1 MKFKITTRGTSYMKA
16 TLIFNEGAGISRGSS
31 AEVLL
36 EALHQA
42 GFAPVYTPTENET
55 DLDPILAEAEEA
67 GSLVVSA
74 GGDGTAR
81 AVITRLIGKAVPLTI
96 LPLGTANN
104 IAAALGIQ
112 GDPLSLIAN
121 LQTPR
126 IYGFDVGQV
135 HSPWGIDYFLE
146 GAGFGFFADI
156 LTTYEPE
163 KGKSIWRGL
172 QAFTS
177 TLLNG
182 YVHESC
188 LSLNG
193 EDLPGDYL
201 LVEALNTP
209 AIGPRLRFAPNAHP
223 GDGLLDIVCIQASDR
238 EGLLRYAA
246 SLISEDLEKL
256 ETVTVRQAQ
265 EMTFTWNGFPL
276 HVDAE
281 LRPPNIHEQQM
292 TQESRWGPRPYLPD
306 TTSGTL
312 TISLIPQAITLWL
325 PPLEETPGS

>member
-1 MKFKITTRGTSYMKA
+1 MQA
-16 TLIFNEGAGISRGSS
+16 TLIFNDSAGTIGRTNV
-31 AEVLL
+31 ETLL
-36 EALHQA
+36 EALQEA
-42 GFAPVYTPTENET
+42 GFQPVYTPTQNEEE
-55 DLDPILAEAEEA
+55 LDPILAATEEA
-67 GSLVVSA
+67 GGLVVSA
-74 GGDGTAR
+74 GGDGTVR
-81 AVITRLIGKAVPLTI
+81 AIITRLIGKDIPLSI

-112 GDPLSLIAN
+112 GTPLDIIAR

-126 IYGFDVGQV
+126 PFSFDVGQL
-135 HSPWGIDYFLE
+135 HSPWGTDYFLE

-172 QAFTS
+172 QAFTN

-188 LSLNG
+188 LYFNG
-193 EDLPGDYL
+193 EELPGNYL
-201 LVEALNTP
+201 LVEVLNTP

-223 GDGLLDIVCIQASDR
+223 GDGWLDIVCIEASDR

-246 SLISEDLEKL
+246 SLITEDLEKL
-256 ETVTVRQAQ
+256 ETVTVHQAK

-276 HVDAE
+276 HIDAE
-281 LRPPNIHEQQM
+281 LRPPHIHDQQA
-292 TQESRWGPRPYLPD
+292 TQDSPWGSHPYLPHG
-306 TTSGTL
+306 SSHTL
-312 TISLIPQAITLWL
+312 TIRVIPQAINLWL
-325 PPLEETPGS
+325 PPLEETAGS

>member
-1 MKFKITTRGTSYMKA
+1 MRA
-16 TLIFNEGAGISRGSS
+16 TLIFNDGAGTIRNTS

-42 GFAPVYTPTENET
+42 GLEPVYTPTENEA

-67 GSLVVSA
+67 GGVVVSA

-81 AVITRLIGKAVPLTI
+81 AIITRLIGKDVPLVI

-112 GDPLSLIAN
+112 GDPLSLIAS
-121 LQTPR
+121 LKTPR
-126 IYGFDVGQV
+126 IFGFDVGQV
-135 HSPWGIDYFLE
+135 FSPWGTDYFLE

-163 KGKSIWRGL
+163 KGKSIWRGV

-188 LSLNG
+188 LHLNG
-193 EDLPGDYL
+193 EDLPGEYL

-238 EGLLRYAA
+238 EGLLRYAT

-256 ETVTVRQAQ
+256 ETVKVCQTQ
-265 EMTFTWNGFPL
+265 EMTFTWDGFPL

-281 LRPPNIHEQQM
+281 LRPPNIHKRQV

-306 TTSGTL
+306 MASSTL
-312 TISLIPQAITLWL
+312 TIALIPQAITLWL
-325 PPLEETPGS
+325 PPLEETTGF